1 MNKKLFLIP
10 LIILGYLFFILGIA
24 WLIVDEPWMLD
35 KVANEERI
43 GMTFEKLFS
52 EDINKSLPGY
62 LKQIY
67 RFFGLWVSIIGL
79 FIIGFSKHRFT
90 EDKSI
95 RNTLLFCVG
104 FTVYSALI
112 LAYKLFY
119 FLSLNSSRETIS
131 PDFKS
136 ESSKFVIAS
145 LFVSE
150 LSILLK
156 LVFFKL
162 SSILN

>member
-1 MNKKLFLIP
+1 MNKKLFLMP
-10 LIILGYLFFILGIA
+10 LIILGYLFFILGIT

-67 RFFGLWVSIIGL
+67 RFFGLWVSVIGL
-79 FIIGFSKHRFT
+79 FIISFSKERFT
-90 EDKSI
+90 ENESI
-95 RNTLLFCVG
+95 RKTLLFCVG

-112 LAYKLFY
+112 LAYKFIPSSPFIYVGWGGIVLHLISV
-119 FLSLNSSRETIS
+119 LSHR
-131 PDFKS
+131 
-136 ESSKFVIAS
+136 
-145 LFVSE
+145 
-150 LSILLK
+150 K
-156 LVFFKL
+156 LT
-162 SSILN
+162 

>member
-43 GMTFEKLFS
+43 GMTFERLFS

-79 FIIGFSKHRFT
+79 FIIGFSKNRFI
-90 EDKSI
+90 EDKNI
-95 RNTLLFCVG
+95 RKTLLFCVG

-112 LAYKLFY
+112 LAYK
-119 FLSLNSSRETIS
+119 FLPSSPFIYVGWGGVFLHLTSVLSHRKLN
-131 PDFKS
+131 
-136 ESSKFVIAS
+136 
-145 LFVSE
+145 
-150 LSILLK
+150 
-156 LVFFKL
+156 
-162 SSILN
+162 

>member
-10 LIILGYLFFILGIA
+10 LVILGYLFFILGIA

-79 FIIGFSKHRFT
+79 FIISFSKDRFI

-95 RNTLLFCVG
+95 RKTLLFCIG

-112 LAYKLFY
+112 LAYK
-119 FLSLNSSRETIS
+119 FLPSSPFIYVGWGGIFLHLISVLSHRKLN
-131 PDFKS
+131 
-136 ESSKFVIAS
+136 
-145 LFVSE
+145 
-150 LSILLK
+150 
-156 LVFFKL
+156 
-162 SSILN
+162 

>member
-10 LIILGYLFFILGIA
+10 LVILGYLFFILGIA

-79 FIIGFSKHRFT
+79 FIIGFSKDRFI
-90 EDKSI
+90 EDESI
-95 RNTLLFCVG
+95 RKTLLFCVG

-112 LAYKLFY
+112 LAYK
-119 FLSLNSSRETIS
+119 FLPSSPFIYVGWGGIFLHLLSVLSHRKLN
-131 PDFKS
+131 
-136 ESSKFVIAS
+136 
-145 LFVSE
+145 
-150 LSILLK
+150 
-156 LVFFKL
+156 
-162 SSILN
+162 

>member
-10 LIILGYLFFILGIA
+10 LNILGYLFFILGIG
-24 WLIVDEPWMLD
+24 WIIVDEPWMLD

-67 RFFGLWVSIIGL
+67 RFFGLWVSVIGL
-79 FIIGFSKHRFT
+79 FIISFSKDRFI
-90 EDKSI
+90 ENKSI
-95 RNTLLFCVG
+95 RKTLLFCVG

-112 LAYKLFY
+112 LAYKFIPSSPFVY
-119 FLSLNSSRETIS
+119 VGWGGVFLHLISVLNHR
-131 PDFKS
+131 
-136 ESSKFVIAS
+136 
-145 LFVSE
+145 
-150 LSILLK
+150 K
-156 LVFFKL
+156 L
-162 SSILN
+162 I

>member
-10 LIILGYLFFILGIA
+10 LVILGYLFFILGIA

-79 FIIGFSKHRFT
+79 FIIGFSKDRFI

-95 RNTLLFCVG
+95 RKTLLFCVG

-112 LAYKLFY
+112 LAYK
-119 FLSLNSSRETIS
+119 FLPSSPFIHVGWGGIFLHLISVLSHRKLN
-131 PDFKS
+131 
-136 ESSKFVIAS
+136 
-145 LFVSE
+145 
-150 LSILLK
+150 
-156 LVFFKL
+156 
-162 SSILN
+162 

>member
-10 LIILGYLFFILGIA
+10 LVILGYLFFILGIA

-79 FIIGFSKHRFT
+79 CIIGFSKDRFI

-95 RNTLLFCVG
+95 RKTLLFCIG

-112 LAYKLFY
+112 LAYK
-119 FLSLNSSRETIS
+119 FLPSSPFIYVGWGGIFLHLISVLSHRKLN
-131 PDFKS
+131 
-136 ESSKFVIAS
+136 
-145 LFVSE
+145 
-150 LSILLK
+150 
-156 LVFFKL
+156 
-162 SSILN
+162 

>member
-79 FIIGFSKHRFT
+79 FIIGFSKDRFI
-90 EDKSI
+90 EDESI
-95 RNTLLFCVG
+95 RKTLLFCVG

-112 LAYKLFY
+112 LAYK
-119 FLSLNSSRETIS
+119 FLPSSPFIYVGWGGIFLHLLSVLSHRKLN
-131 PDFKS
+131 
-136 ESSKFVIAS
+136 
-145 LFVSE
+145 
-150 LSILLK
+150 
-156 LVFFKL
+156 
-162 SSILN
+162 

>member
-10 LIILGYLFFILGIA
+10 LVILGYLFFILGIA
-24 WLIVDEPWMLD
+24 WIIVDEPWMLD

-79 FIIGFSKHRFT
+79 FIIGFSKDRFI

-95 RNTLLFCVG
+95 RKTLLFCIG

-112 LAYKLFY
+112 LAYK
-119 FLSLNSSRETIS
+119 FLPSSPFIYVGWGGIFLHLISVLGHRKLN
-131 PDFKS
+131 
-136 ESSKFVIAS
+136 
-145 LFVSE
+145 
-150 LSILLK
+150 
-156 LVFFKL
+156 
-162 SSILN
+162 

>member
-79 FIIGFSKHRFT
+79 FIIGFSKDKFI
-90 EDKSI
+90 EDKNI
-95 RNTLLFCVG
+95 RKTLLFCVG

-112 LAYKLFY
+112 LAYK
-119 FLSLNSSRETIS
+119 FLPSSPFIYVGWGGVFLHLISVLSHRKLN
-131 PDFKS
+131 
-136 ESSKFVIAS
+136 
-145 LFVSE
+145 
-150 LSILLK
+150 
-156 LVFFKL
+156 
-162 SSILN
+162 

>member
-10 LIILGYLFFILGIA
+10 LVILGYLFFILGIA
-24 WLIVDEPWMLD
+24 WIIVDEPWMLD

-79 FIIGFSKHRFT
+79 FIIGFSKDRFI
-90 EDKSI
+90 EDNSI
-95 RNTLLFCVG
+95 RKTLLFCVG

-112 LAYKLFY
+112 LAYK
-119 FLSLNSSRETIS
+119 FLPSSPFIYVGWGGIFLHLISVLSHRKLN
-131 PDFKS
+131 
-136 ESSKFVIAS
+136 
-145 LFVSE
+145 
-150 LSILLK
+150 
-156 LVFFKL
+156 
-162 SSILN
+162 

>member
-10 LIILGYLFFILGIA
+10 LVILGYLFFILGIA

-79 FIIGFSKHRFT
+79 FIIGFSKDKFI
-90 EDKSI
+90 EDKNI
-95 RNTLLFCVG
+95 RKTLLFCVG

-112 LAYKLFY
+112 LAYK
-119 FLSLNSSRETIS
+119 FLPSSPFIYVGWGGIFLHLISVLSHRKLN
-131 PDFKS
+131 
-136 ESSKFVIAS
+136 
-145 LFVSE
+145 
-150 LSILLK
+150 
-156 LVFFKL
+156 
-162 SSILN
+162 

>member
-79 FIIGFSKHRFT
+79 FIIGFSKDRFI
-90 EDKSI
+90 EDRSI
-95 RNTLLFCVG
+95 RKTLLFCVG

-112 LAYKLFY
+112 LAYK
-119 FLSLNSSRETIS
+119 FLPSSPFIYVGWGGIFLHLISVLSHRKLN
-131 PDFKS
+131 
-136 ESSKFVIAS
+136 
-145 LFVSE
+145 
-150 LSILLK
+150 
-156 LVFFKL
+156 
-162 SSILN
+162 

>member
-24 WLIVDEPWMLD
+24 WLVVDEPWMLD

-79 FIIGFSKHRFT
+79 FIIGFSKDRFI

-95 RNTLLFCVG
+95 RKTLLFCIG

-112 LAYKLFY
+112 LAYK
-119 FLSLNSSRETIS
+119 FLPSSPFIYVGWGGIFLHLISVLSHRKLN
-131 PDFKS
+131 
-136 ESSKFVIAS
+136 
-145 LFVSE
+145 
-150 LSILLK
+150 
-156 LVFFKL
+156 
-162 SSILN
+162 

>member
-35 KVANEERI
+35 KAANEERI

-79 FIIGFSKHRFT
+79 FIIGFSKNRFI
-90 EDKSI
+90 EDKNI
-95 RNTLLFCVG
+95 RKTLLFCVG

-112 LAYKLFY
+112 LAYK
-119 FLSLNSSRETIS
+119 FLPSSPFIYVGWGGVFLHLISVLSHRKLN
-131 PDFKS
+131 
-136 ESSKFVIAS
+136 
-145 LFVSE
+145 
-150 LSILLK
+150 
-156 LVFFKL
+156 
-162 SSILN
+162 

>member
-79 FIIGFSKHRFT
+79 FIIGFSKDRFI

-95 RNTLLFCVG
+95 RKTLLFCVG

-112 LAYKLFY
+112 LAYK
-119 FLSLNSSRETIS
+119 FLPSSPFIYVGWGGVSLHLIS
-131 PDFKS
+131 
-136 ESSKFVIAS
+136 V
-145 LFVSE
+145 
-150 LSILLK
+150 LSHRK
-156 LVFFKL
+156 L
-162 SSILN
+162 N

>member
-10 LIILGYLFFILGIA
+10 LVILGYLFFILGIA
-24 WLIVDEPWMLD
+24 WIIVDEPWMLD

-79 FIIGFSKHRFT
+79 FIIGFSKERFI
-90 EDKSI
+90 ENKSI
-95 RNTLLFCVG
+95 RKTLLFCVG

-112 LAYKLFY
+112 LAYK
-119 FLSLNSSRETIS
+119 FLPSSPFIYVGWGGIFLHLISVLSHRKLN
-131 PDFKS
+131 
-136 ESSKFVIAS
+136 
-145 LFVSE
+145 
-150 LSILLK
+150 
-156 LVFFKL
+156 
-162 SSILN
+162 

>member
-10 LIILGYLFFILGIA
+10 LNILGYLFFILGIG
-24 WLIVDEPWMLD
+24 WIIVDEPWMLD

-79 FIIGFSKHRFT
+79 FIIGFSKDRFI
-90 EDKSI
+90 EDESI
-95 RNTLLFCVG
+95 RKTLLFCVG

-112 LAYKLFY
+112 LAYK
-119 FLSLNSSRETIS
+119 FLPSSPFIYVGWGGIFLHLISVLSHRKLN
-131 PDFKS
+131 
-136 ESSKFVIAS
+136 
-145 LFVSE
+145 
-150 LSILLK
+150 
-156 LVFFKL
+156 
-162 SSILN
+162 

>member
-79 FIIGFSKHRFT
+79 FIIGFSKNRFI
-90 EDKSI
+90 EDKNI
-95 RNTLLFCVG
+95 RKTLLFCVG

-112 LAYKLFY
+112 LAYK
-119 FLSLNSSRETIS
+119 FLPSSPFIYVGWGGVFLHLISVLNHR
-131 PDFKS
+131 
-136 ESSKFVIAS
+136 
-145 LFVSE
+145 
-150 LSILLK
+150 K
-156 LVFFKL
+156 L
-162 SSILN
+162 N

>member
-1 MNKKLFLIP
+1 MNKSLFLIP
-10 LIILGYLFFILGIA
+10 LNILGYLFFILGIA

-67 RFFGLWVSIIGL
+67 RFFGLWVSVIGL
-79 FIIGFSKHRFT
+79 FIIGFSKERFI
-90 EDKSI
+90 ENKSI
-95 RNTLLFCVG
+95 RKTLLFCVG

-112 LAYKLFY
+112 LAYKFIPSSPFIY
-119 FLSLNSSRETIS
+119 VGWGGVFLH
-131 PDFKS
+131 
-136 ESSKFVIAS
+136 
-145 LFVSE
+145 
-150 LSILLK
+150 
-156 LVFFKL
+156 L
-162 SSILN
+162 SSVLSHRKLT

>member
-10 LIILGYLFFILGIA
+10 LVILGYLFFILGIA

-79 FIIGFSKHRFT
+79 FIIGFSKDRFI
-90 EDKSI
+90 EDESI
-95 RNTLLFCVG
+95 RKTLLFCVG

-112 LAYKLFY
+112 LAYK
-119 FLSLNSSRETIS
+119 FLPSSPFIYVGWGGIFLHLISVLSHRKLN
-131 PDFKS
+131 
-136 ESSKFVIAS
+136 
-145 LFVSE
+145 
-150 LSILLK
+150 
-156 LVFFKL
+156 
-162 SSILN
+162 

>member
-1 MNKKLFLIP
+1 MNKKLFLMP
-10 LIILGYLFFILGIA
+10 LIILGYLFFILGIT

-67 RFFGLWVSIIGL
+67 RFFGLWVSVIGL
-79 FIIGFSKHRFT
+79 FIISFSKERFT
-90 EDKSI
+90 ENESI
-95 RNTLLFCVG
+95 RKALLFCVG

-112 LAYKLFY
+112 LAYKFIPSSPFIYVGWGGIVLHLISV
-119 FLSLNSSRETIS
+119 LSHR
-131 PDFKS
+131 
-136 ESSKFVIAS
+136 
-145 LFVSE
+145 
-150 LSILLK
+150 K
-156 LVFFKL
+156 LT
-162 SSILN
+162 

>member
-79 FIIGFSKHRFT
+79 FIIGFSKNRFI
-90 EDKSI
+90 EDNNI
-95 RNTLLFCVG
+95 RKTLLFCVG

-112 LAYKLFY
+112 LAYK
-119 FLSLNSSRETIS
+119 FLPSSPFIYVGWGGVFLHLISVLNHR
-131 PDFKS
+131 
-136 ESSKFVIAS
+136 
-145 LFVSE
+145 
-150 LSILLK
+150 K
-156 LVFFKL
+156 L
-162 SSILN
+162 N

>member
-10 LIILGYLFFILGIA
+10 LVILGYLFFILGIA

-79 FIIGFSKHRFT
+79 FIIGFSKDRFI

-95 RNTLLFCVG
+95 RKTLLFCVG

-112 LAYKLFY
+112 LAYK
-119 FLSLNSSRETIS
+119 FLPSSPFIYVGWGGVSLHLIS
-131 PDFKS
+131 
-136 ESSKFVIAS
+136 V
-145 LFVSE
+145 
-150 LSILLK
+150 LSHRK
-156 LVFFKL
+156 L
-162 SSILN
+162 N

>member
-79 FIIGFSKHRFT
+79 FIIGFSKDRFI

-95 RNTLLFCVG
+95 RRTLLFCVG

-112 LAYKLFY
+112 LAYK
-119 FLSLNSSRETIS
+119 FLPSSPFIYVGWGGVFLHLISVLSHKKLN
-131 PDFKS
+131 
-136 ESSKFVIAS
+136 
-145 LFVSE
+145 
-150 LSILLK
+150 
-156 LVFFKL
+156 
-162 SSILN
+162 

>member
-10 LIILGYLFFILGIA
+10 LVILGYLFFILGIA

-79 FIIGFSKHRFT
+79 FIIGFSKDRFI
-90 EDKSI
+90 EDNSI
-95 RNTLLFCVG
+95 RKTLLFCVG

-112 LAYKLFY
+112 LAYK
-119 FLSLNSSRETIS
+119 FLPSSPFIYVGWGGIFLHLISVLGHRKLN
-131 PDFKS
+131 
-136 ESSKFVIAS
+136 
-145 LFVSE
+145 
-150 LSILLK
+150 
-156 LVFFKL
+156 
-162 SSILN
+162 

>member
-79 FIIGFSKHRFT
+79 FIIGFSKDRFI

-95 RNTLLFCVG
+95 RKTLLFCVG

-112 LAYKLFY
+112 LAYK
-119 FLSLNSSRETIS
+119 FLPSSPFIYVGWGGVFLHLISVLNHR
-131 PDFKS
+131 
-136 ESSKFVIAS
+136 
-145 LFVSE
+145 
-150 LSILLK
+150 K
-156 LVFFKL
+156 L
-162 SSILN
+162 N

>member
-67 RFFGLWVSIIGL
+67 RFFGLWVSVIGL
-79 FIIGFSKHRFT
+79 FIISFSKERFT
-90 EDKSI
+90 ENESI
-95 RNTLLFCVG
+95 RKALLFCVG

-112 LAYKLFY
+112 LAYKFIPSSPFIYVGWGGIVLHLISV
-119 FLSLNSSRETIS
+119 LSHR
-131 PDFKS
+131 
-136 ESSKFVIAS
+136 
-145 LFVSE
+145 
-150 LSILLK
+150 K
-156 LVFFKL
+156 LT
-162 SSILN
+162 

>member
-79 FIIGFSKHRFT
+79 FIIGFSKDRFI

-95 RNTLLFCVG
+95 RKTLLFCVG

-112 LAYKLFY
+112 LAYK
-119 FLSLNSSRETIS
+119 FLPSSPFIYVGWGGIFLHLISVLGHRKLN
-131 PDFKS
+131 
-136 ESSKFVIAS
+136 
-145 LFVSE
+145 
-150 LSILLK
+150 
-156 LVFFKL
+156 
-162 SSILN
+162 

>member
-10 LIILGYLFFILGIA
+10 LNILGYLFFILGIG
-24 WLIVDEPWMLD
+24 WIIVDEPWMLD

-67 RFFGLWVSIIGL
+67 RFFGLWVSVIGL
-79 FIIGFSKHRFT
+79 FIIAFSKERFI
-90 EDKSI
+90 ENKSI
-95 RNTLLFCVG
+95 RKTLLFCVG

-112 LAYKLFY
+112 LAYKFIPSSPFVY
-119 FLSLNSSRETIS
+119 VGWGGVFLHLISVLNHR
-131 PDFKS
+131 
-136 ESSKFVIAS
+136 
-145 LFVSE
+145 
-150 LSILLK
+150 K
-156 LVFFKL
+156 L
-162 SSILN
+162 I

>member
-79 FIIGFSKHRFT
+79 FIIGFSKDRFI
-90 EDKSI
+90 EDESI
-95 RNTLLFCVG
+95 RKTLLFCVG

-112 LAYKLFY
+112 LAYK
-119 FLSLNSSRETIS
+119 FLPSSPFIYVGWGGVFLHLISVLSHRKLN
-131 PDFKS
+131 
-136 ESSKFVIAS
+136 
-145 LFVSE
+145 
-150 LSILLK
+150 
-156 LVFFKL
+156 
-162 SSILN
+162 

>member
-79 FIIGFSKHRFT
+79 FIIGFSKDKFI
-90 EDKSI
+90 EDKNI
-95 RNTLLFCVG
+95 RKTLLFCVG

-112 LAYKLFY
+112 LAYK
-119 FLSLNSSRETIS
+119 FLPSSPFIYVGWGGVFLHLISVLNHR
-131 PDFKS
+131 
-136 ESSKFVIAS
+136 
-145 LFVSE
+145 
-150 LSILLK
+150 K
-156 LVFFKL
+156 L
-162 SSILN
+162 N

>member
-10 LIILGYLFFILGIA
+10 LNILGYLFFILGIG
-24 WLIVDEPWMLD
+24 WIIVDEPWMLD

-67 RFFGLWVSIIGL
+67 RFFGLWVSVIGL
-79 FIIGFSKHRFT
+79 FIISFSKDRFI
-90 EDKSI
+90 ENKSI
-95 RNTLLFCVG
+95 RKTLLFCVG

-112 LAYKLFY
+112 LAYKFIPSSPFIY
-119 FLSLNSSRETIS
+119 VGWGGVFLH
-131 PDFKS
+131 
-136 ESSKFVIAS
+136 
-145 LFVSE
+145 
-150 LSILLK
+150 
-156 LVFFKL
+156 L
-162 SSILN
+162 SSVLSHRKLT

>member
-79 FIIGFSKHRFT
+79 FIIGFSKDRFI
-90 EDKSI
+90 EDNSI
-95 RNTLLFCVG
+95 RKTLLFCVG

-112 LAYKLFY
+112 LAYKFLPSSPFIY
-119 FLSLNSSRETIS
+119 VGWGGIFLHLSLIH
-131 PDFKS
+131 
-136 ESSKFVIAS
+136 I
-145 LFVSE
+145 
-150 LSILLK
+150 
-156 LVFFKL
+156 
-162 SSILN
+162 